1 MNFWIS
7 FHCTLLLTCYR
18 RDGLLYWHFSPHAI
32 MHLLYVFALSP
43 KVFSDH
49 SQPHHDHLLPWQLSH
64 RTNRPPLSLSLS
76 FSFTS
81 CLSSAGLHFLCRDSY
96 SPISHCHHLL
106 KFFNRG
112 FHFLRLLN
120 LFFTLLS
127 FFPLLFLF
135 MRYLQLWENQ
145 SHFLLLASPASTVT
159 ASGRVPLQ
167 QTWRGHSS
175 VSARFFGGFSNLPDL
190 RLEQFGQALYAVCV
204 KVKNFKVFCEPQWR

>member
-1 MNFWIS
+1 MTVSCTGIS
-7 FHCTLLLTCYR
+7 LLMQLCIFCMCLHFLQKSSLIIPNLIMITCYH
-18 RDGLLYWHFSPHAI
+18 DNSLIGPIA
-32 MHLLYVFALSP
+32 HLSLF
-43 KVFSDH
+43 
-49 SQPHHDHLLPWQLSH
+49 
-64 RTNRPPLSLSLS
+64 LSLSLS
-76 FSFTS
+76 LAVFLLLVSIFFVVTPTHP
-81 CLSSAGLHFLCRDSY
+81 SATAITYFNFLTEDST
-96 SPISHCHHLL
+96 
-106 KFFNRG
+106 FFVYLI
-112 FHFLRLLN
+112 F
-120 LFFTLLS
+120 FFTLLS

-145 SHFLLLASPASTVT
+145 SHFLLLASPASTVP